1 MANNTL
7 TKSLNAEGTIGANLL
22 VKPGAADGGAL
33 VAAAATD
40 KVIGITT
47 EISVV
52 ALERVDVVL
61 DGIADLK
68 LGGTV
73 TRGDLIMSDASGQ
86 GILAAAA
93 GGSNV
98 RIIGYVL
105 VSGVSGDIAPVM
117 IAPGSF
123 QG

>member
-61 DGIADLK
+61 DGVADLK

-98 RIIGYVL
+98 RIIGYTL
-105 VSGVSGDIAPVM
+105 ASGVSGDLVPVM